1 MKKIFFKIT
10 LVVSFIFA
18 TMTACNQK
26 LDQNDMFKGRDHQN
40 KNGVYN
46 KELNSKKPISTEIAE
61 DMEKQQ
67 KKEGDVNSNKAIA
80 KKKRKAEK
88 ARKKHNRKTFVKVKT
103 TKGKATEE
111 K

>member
-1 MKKIFFKIT
+1 MRNLFFKIT
-10 LVVSFIFA
+10 LIASFILA
-18 TMTACNQK
+18 TMSSCNEK
-26 LDQNDMFKGRDHQN
+26 LDQNDMFKGRDRVN
-40 KNGVYN
+40 KKGIYD
-46 KELNSKKPISTEIAE
+46 KGLNNKKPVSIQIAE

-67 KKEGDVNSNKAIA
+67 KKEGNVNSKKAIK

-88 ARKKHNRKTFVKVKT
+88 ARRKNNRKTFIKVKT